1 MLCINITFGAGNKP
15 DGGKAFDFS
24 YFMRNIA
31 DNAEKLIKK
40 AKKIRI
46 KLLKTL
52 PKQSESAP
60 KNKIMKRKNIFK
72 LIASIV
78 ICQAAALIGSMFT
91 LPAVGGWY
99 AELNKP
105 SWTPSGGVIG
115 AVWTVI
121 YLLMGASLYLAWAK
135 NFQISENL
143 SGMAARA
150 WNRISQK
157 LLDGAWQKQN
167 IIAIFSVQLIL
178 NVLWSFV
185 FFELKMPG
193 WAFFELLMLWVAV
206 AYTIAN
212 FRRVSKPAAYLLLPY
227 IAWIT
232 FAGYLNFVIW
242 RMN

>member
-1 MLCINITFGAGNKP
+1 
-15 DGGKAFDFS
+15 
-24 YFMRNIA
+24 
-31 DNAEKLIKK
+31 
-40 AKKIRI
+40 
-46 KLLKTL
+46 
-52 PKQSESAP
+52 
-60 KNKIMKRKNIFK
+60 MKRKNIFK

-91 LPAVGGWY
+91 MPAVGGWY

-115 AVWTVI
+115 AAWTVI
-121 YLLMGASLYLAWAK
+121 YLLMGVSLYLAWAK

-150 WNRISQK
+150 WNCISQK

-167 IIAIFSVQLIL
+167 IIAVFSVQLIL

-193 WAFFELLMLWVAV
+193 WAFFELLMLWAAI

-227 IAWIT
+227 IAWVT

-242 RMN
+242 QMN